1 MQARKTAMD
10 PKKLV
15 RRAMSL
21 RRNGLIHLVVEAGH
35 AINESVGI
43 NLRNG
48 ISNAGGDFAPVCP
61 GSVAHSRAAIEAGV
75 LGAGEIG
82 RLQKALVER
91 VALGVLGP
99 PFGCATQTD
108 Y

>member
-1 MQARKTAMD
+1 MN

-35 AINESVGI
+35 AINENVGN

-61 GSVAHSRAAIEAGV
+61 GSVAHSKAAIEAGV

-82 RLQKALVER
+82 RLQRALSSALYWASLGHLS
-91 VALGVLGP
+91 VARLRP
-99 PFGCATQTD
+99 TTEESR
-108 Y
+108 YR